1 MLKIAKYLKQI
12 RLDNEETLKDMAR
25 SLDVTPTFISA
36 IEKGRKKMPVR
47 IRKRIIDIYNLDP
60 NQIERLDN
68 ANMESQ
74 DHIEIR
80 IRSLPERRKTLA
92 VQFAMGLAGF
102 TDETVDYLLDY
113 FEELTDNTT
122 TPQ

>member
-47 IRKRIIDIYNLDP
+47 IRNRIIDMLIFV
-60 NQIERLDN
+60 
-68 ANMESQ
+68 
-74 DHIEIR
+74 
-80 IRSLPERRKTLA
+80 LA
-92 VQFAMGLAGF
+92 
-102 TDETVDYLLDY
+102 
-113 FEELTDNTT
+113 
-122 TPQ
+122 